1 MHFAI
6 FSFQFHL
13 AVFQIAKWMGKEI
26 TGASSSGKT
35 RVFGTRIRRF
45 ESSRPSQKTW
55 LKAGPIPG
63 GGISPVEGRHRQ
75 AVADRPFAFLRTLT
89 ADDLVKSLRNDGSD
103 CRGVRRTPIRGEH
116 RSPLHARR
124 ANPMVGATR
133 RVARYWAAR
142 RAAPT
147 IRNAADGLFTKPSPL
162 TRTLFRQERGQG

>member
-55 LKAGPIPG
+55 LKAGPISG

-124 ANPMVGATR
+124 AKTEECAAT
-133 RVARYWAAR
+133 
-142 RAAPT
+142 PKLP
-147 IRNAADGLFTKPSPL
+147 RNAADGLFTKPSPL